1 LIIMRKNAFS
11 LAGPRLAGPRLTGP
25 RLTGL
30 ALSIAI
36 GVLLSACATPQA
48 PSAPGQQLT
57 WQEKHALYLKQ
68 YQALGD
74 ARRQNNR
81 PCRRNGCH

>member
-1 LIIMRKNAFS
+1 MRKNA
-11 LAGPRLAGPRLTGP
+11 LRLIGPRLVGPPLV
-25 RLTGL
+25 GL
-30 ALSIAI
+30 ALAI
-36 GVLLSACATPQA
+36 TSGMLLSGCTTQQA

-57 WQEKHALYLKQ
+57 WQEKHALYLKK
-68 YQALGD
+68 YQELGD